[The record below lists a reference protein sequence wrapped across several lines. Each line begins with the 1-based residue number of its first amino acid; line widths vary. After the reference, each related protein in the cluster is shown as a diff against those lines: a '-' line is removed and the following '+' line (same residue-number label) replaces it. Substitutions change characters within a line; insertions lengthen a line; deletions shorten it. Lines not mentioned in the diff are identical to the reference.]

1 VGEANPILRVSL
13 RKHITFCLELNVAM
27 PGLMA
32 LITSTSG
39 SAEVSSVSQI
49 AISSSN
55 AATMV

>member
-1 VGEANPILRVSL
+1 
-13 RKHITFCLELNVAM
+13 M